1 MSGASAT
8 GRPAVELRFFGPLT
22 DLVGADRERV
32 ELALPA
38 STEALR
44 EELLRRYP
52 ALEGERFSLAADARM
67 LAPGQTLSAATEI
80 SLLPAFAGG

>member
-1 MSGASAT
+1 M
-8 GRPAVELRFFGPLT
+8 ELRFFGPLT
-22 DLVGADRERV
+22 DLVGADRARV
-32 ELALPA
+32 ELTLPA
-38 STEALR
+38 STDELR

-67 LAPGQTLSAATEI
+67 LAPGQTLSSTTEI